1 MNKTYDIAVIGGG
14 PAGMIAAGK
23 AGSLGA
29 RVILLE
35 KNDILGKKLLITGK
49 GRCNIT
55 NADFNIRSFIEK
67 FGKKGKFLY
76 PSLNTF
82 GSQDIINFFNKR
94 GLPTKIERGKRVFPE
109 GDRAKDVLDI
119 LSNYLYENK
128 VEVIYNSSVNEFIT
142 SKDKI
147 SKIICKDKKIIA
159 DNYILCTGGLSYPA
173 TGSNGDGYK
182 LVEKIGHSITKIRPA
197 LAPIILKESW
207 VNKLQGLSLKN
218 VSISIF
224 LNNKKVDDRF
234 GEALFTHNGLS
245 GPIILDM
252 SKKIGELINHG
263 EVKLFI
269 DFKPAI
275 NHKELD
281 IRLQRDLNEFKNK
294 MFKNSLDKLLPKT
307 LIPVIIQLS
316 NINPEKQANSITK
329 EERKKIV
336 NLLKHFVLYV
346 ECLENIDKAIITS
359 GGIKLD
365 EIEPKTMQS
374 KKISNL
380 YLAGEIL
387 DLDGPTG
394 GYNLQVCWST
404 GYLAGKSVV
413 SG

>member
-224 LNNKKVDDRF
+224 QNNKKVDDRF

-294 MFKNSLDKLLPKT
+294 IFKNSLDKLLPKT

-316 NINPEKQANSITK
+316 DINPEKQANSITK

>member
-224 LNNKKVDDRF
+224 QNNKKVDDRF

-316 NINPEKQANSITK
+316 DINPEKQANSITK